1 MLHLGGMSHP
11 QPDEGESWEPSIA
24 RYDQVALSV

>member
-1 MLHLGGMSHP
+1 MLQLGGMSHP
-11 QPDEGESWEPSIA
+11 KLEEGVLGDSTD

>member
-11 QPDEGESWEPSIA
+11 QPDRGGAWEHSIA